1 MKTIKKLVSLDKFE
15 ALLYFLI
22 GLISLVAIDLKLFLN
37 HLADTN
43 QLDRQAAVDSVSEL
57 FRPISDRLL
66 EFEKLIDPRII
77 DFIAWTVLGSM
88 VIGFILFIEA
98 IIKSATDE
106 KDLVTYINNPT
117 SKDAE
122 LKTYGMKVAL
132 RIFTAVGF
140 LVLLRFY
147 ITSILPALAGTFFAS
162 AISLNEISSI
172 IALFLTPVANGL
184 VIYLMVILLR
194 LFFLKPRLFGAEEEI
209 D

>member
-1 MKTIKKLVSLDKFE
+1 
-15 ALLYFLI
+15 
-22 GLISLVAIDLKLFLN
+22 VAIDLKLFLN